1 METDQ
6 MAAALPAQ
14 GFRLNGWHVLA
25 MTVAFFAVVI
35 AVDMSFLFIA
45 YKTHPGQVSVT
56 PYEDGLAH
64 DADVARLAAQTRLGW
79 KASLGNGPDGR
90 LVFEMLDA
98 SGRPLSGLSVVGKL
112 EHPATEEGSISVVF
126 RQIAPGRYEA
136 HPGKLTG
143 AWDVTVD
150 SRDAQGHPFRAERR
164 LMWP

>member
-1 METDQ
+1 
-6 MAAALPAQ
+6 MAAALPAP

-25 MTVAFFAVVI
+25 MTVTFFAVVI
-35 AVDMSFLFIA
+35 AVDMSFLVVA

-79 KASLGNGPDGR
+79 KAELGNAADGR
-90 LVFEMLDA
+90 LVFEMKDA
-98 SGRPLSGLSVVGKL
+98 SGRPLSGLSVQGRL
-112 EHPATEEGSISVVF
+112 EHPATEAGRINVVF
-126 RQIAPGRYEA
+126 RQVAPGRYEA

-150 SRDAQGHPFRAERR
+150 SRDAQGHPFRADRR
-164 LMWP
+164 LIWP